1 MKYGE
6 HIFGFFWRL
15 VTEWL
20 GYKITK
26 DFCPKFD
33 LDNSLKLMHQE
44 CLTEA
49 AVQILDGFNE
59 NEGDDHDILML
70 MMKIQVDLCEDRLVF
85 KCSIAM

>member
-59 NEGDDHDILML
+59 NEGDDHDDVLML
-70 MMKIQVDLCEDRLVF
+70 MMKSHVDLCEDRLVF
-85 KCSIAM
+85 K